1 MAVEFNKTSHEG
13 NNPDFWRGEAKI
25 LPGGFILGQT
35 LPVGSVVRR
44 GTPLYIEDEP
54 NRKAYICKS
63 AYVTDGSDADALQ
76 VAKGH
81 FFAVG
86 DLVTTAGDTTAQLSA
101 TPRTIT
107 AINTSNAGYDVLS
120 LAADITGLSNNK
132 GTIVEAGGSTHL
144 DLGKSKYEPNAVVG
158 SDAEIDGRGV
168 ASVDVAFEG
177 VVLRNMVK
185 APIASIWLTGGI
197 SMKNNHSIKFIIQ

>member
-63 AYVTDGSDADALQ
+63 ADVIDGSDADALK

-86 DLVTTAGDTTAQLSA
+86 DKVTTAGDTTGSA
-101 TPRTIT
+101 TPKSIS
-107 AINTSNAGYDVLS
+107 AIDTSNAGYDVLTLS
-120 LAADITGLSNNK
+120 ADITGLSSNK
-132 GTIVEAGGSTHL
+132 GTIVEAGGTTNAY
-144 DLGKSKYEPNAVVG
+144 LGKSKYEPNAVVG
-158 SDAEIDGRGV
+158 SDAEINGRGV

>member
-1 MAVEFNKTSHEG
+1 MAVEFNKTSYEG

-25 LPGGFILGQT
+25 LPGGFIIGQT
-35 LPVGSVVRR
+35 LPVGSVLRR

-63 AYVTDGSDADALQ
+63 ADVLDGSDADALK

-86 DLVTTAGDTTAQLSA
+86 DKVTTAGDTTGSA
-101 TPRTIT
+101 TPKSIS
-107 AINTSNAGYDVLS
+107 AIDTSNAGYDVLTLS
-120 LAADITGLSNNK
+120 ADITGLSNNK
-132 GTIVEAGGSTHL
+132 GTIVEAGGTTNAY
-144 DLGKSKYEPNAVVG
+144 LGKSKYEPNAVVG
-158 SDAEIDGRGV
+158 SDAEINGRGV
-168 ASVDVAFEG
+168 ASVDVAYEG
-177 VVLRNMVK
+177 VVLRNTVK

>member
-1 MAVEFNKTSHEG
+1 MAVEFNKTSYEG

-63 AYVTDGSDADALQ
+63 ADVIDGSDADALK

-86 DLVTTAGDTTAQLSA
+86 DKVTTAGDSTGSA
-101 TPRTIT
+101 TPKSIS
-107 AINTSNAGYDVLS
+107 AIDTSNAGYDVLTLS
-120 LAADITGLSNNK
+120 ADITGLSSNK
-132 GTIVEAGGSTHL
+132 GTIVEAGGTTNAY
-144 DLGKSKYEPNAVVG
+144 LGKSKYEPNAVVG
-158 SDAEIDGRGV
+158 SDAEINGRGV

>member
-1 MAVEFNKTSHEG
+1 MAVEFNKTSYEG

-63 AYVTDGSDADALQ
+63 ADVIDGSDADALK

-86 DLVTTAGDTTAQLSA
+86 DKVTTAGDTTGSA
-101 TPRTIT
+101 TPKSIS
-107 AINTSNAGYDVLS
+107 AIDTSNAGYDVLTLS
-120 LAADITGLSNNK
+120 ADITGLSSNK
-132 GTIVEAGGSTHL
+132 GTIVEAGGTTNAY
-144 DLGKSKYEPNAVVG
+144 LGKSKYEPNAVVG
-158 SDAEIDGRGV
+158 SDAEINGRGV

>member
-25 LPGGFILGQT
+25 LPGGFILAQT

-63 AYVTDGSDADALQ
+63 ADVTDGSDADALQ

-86 DLVTTAGDTTAQLSA
+86 DKVTTAGDTTSNG
-101 TPRTIT
+101 TPKSIT

-120 LAADITGLSNNK
+120 LSGNITGLSNNK
-132 GTIVEAGGSTHL
+132 GTIVEAGGITN
-144 DLGKSKYEPNAVVG
+144 LGQSKYEPNAVVG

>member
-1 MAVEFNKTSHEG
+1 MAVEFNKTSYEG

-63 AYVTDGSDADALQ
+63 ADVIDGSDADALK

-86 DLVTTAGDTTAQLSA
+86 DKVTTAGDTTGSA
-101 TPRTIT
+101 TPKSIS
-107 AINTSNAGYDVLS
+107 AIDTSNAGYDVLTLS
-120 LAADITGLSNNK
+120 ADITGLSSNK
-132 GTIVEAGGSTHL
+132 GTIVEAGGTTNAY
-144 DLGKSKYEPNAVVG
+144 LGKSKYEPNAVVG
-158 SDAEIDGRGV
+158 SDAEINGRGV

-177 VVLRNMVK
+177 VVSRNTVK

>member
-1 MAVEFNKTSHEG
+1 MAVEFNKTSYEG
-13 NNPDFWRGEAKI
+13 NNPDFWRGDAKI

-63 AYVTDGSDADALQ
+63 ADVIDGSDADALK

-86 DLVTTAGDTTAQLSA
+86 DKVTTAGDTTGSA
-101 TPRTIT
+101 TPKSIS
-107 AINTSNAGYDVLS
+107 AIDTSNAGYDVLTLS
-120 LAADITGLSNNK
+120 ADITGLSSNK
-132 GTIVEAGGSTHL
+132 GTIVEAGGTTNAY
-144 DLGKSKYEPNAVVG
+144 LGKSKYEPNAVVG
-158 SDAEIDGRGV
+158 SDAEINGRGV